1 MKKWLIFSLV
11 LIVAGAI
18 MFCVQV
24 GGADWDFEKLDTE
37 KVTEMNFTTQN
48 NQEIQAEGVT
58 KVSVKIHSTKFKLTR
73 SGTEFSLRYYE
84 SDIYTYDIGLQ
95 EGTLR
100 FHENRNGWK
109 QFLRMFTGFKRSKLT
124 TELVIPENYAG
135 ELDITCANGDLSLDG
150 GAYDSLSMRTTNGS
164 VNISNLTAAHVTA
177 KSTNG
182 AITLQNVRGEEI
194 TMETTN
200 GVLSALTVTADTLAG
215 KTTNGEVTL
224 SQSETKE
231 CTLKTTNGEII
242 VAASRADHLRADTT
256 NGDVQVSLLGTL
268 ADYKIDGETSRHAF
282 AGNQPGNGSGKSVTV
297 RTTNGD
303 IRISIS

>member
-24 GGADWDFEKLDTE
+24 GGADWDFAKLDTE
-37 KVTEMNFTTQN
+37 KVTEMNFTTQE

-84 SDIYTYDIGLQ
+84 SEIYTYDIGLE

-100 FHENRNGWK
+100 FHEKQNGWK

-124 TELVIPENYAG
+124 TELVIPENFAG

-150 GAYDSLSMRTTNGS
+150 GAFDSLSMRTTNGGVS
-164 VNISNLTAAHVTA
+164 LSNLTAKRVTA

-182 AITLQNVRGEEI
+182 TITLQNVRGEEVS
-194 TMETTN
+194 M
-200 GVLSALTVTADTLAG
+200 DTR
-215 KTTNGEVTL
+215 
-224 SQSETKE
+224 S
-231 CTLKTTNGEII
+231 
-242 VAASRADHLRADTT
+242 LRARRDRGHTFGQ
-256 NGDVQVSLLGTL
+256 NDQRRDHAL
-268 ADYKIDGETSRHAF
+268 AERDQGLHAQDDQRRNPCRGE
-282 AGNQPGNGSGKSVTV
+282 PGGQTARGYDK
-297 RTTNGD
+297 R
-303 IRISIS
+303 

>member
-18 MFCVQV
+18 LFCVQV
-24 GGADWDFEKLDTE
+24 GGADWDFAKLDTE
-37 KVTEMNFTTQN
+37 KVTEMNFTTQE

-84 SDIYTYDIGLQ
+84 SEIYTYDIGLE

-100 FHENRNGWK
+100 FHEKQNGWK

-124 TELVIPENYAG
+124 TELVIPENFAG

-150 GAYDSLSMRTTNGS
+150 GAFDSLSMRTTNGGVS
-164 VNISNLTAAHVTA
+164 LANLTAKRVTA

-182 AITLQNVRGEEI
+182 TITLQNVRGEEVS
-194 TMETTN
+194 MDTTN
-200 GVLSALTVTADTLAG
+200 GVLSALAVTADTLSG
-215 KTTNGEVTL
+215 KTTNGEITL
-224 SQSETKE
+224 SQSETKD
-231 CTLKTTNGEII
+231 CTLKTTNGEIL
-242 VAASRADHLRADTT
+242 VAASRADRLRADTT
-256 NGDVQVSLLGTL
+256 NGDVQISLLGTL

-303 IRISIS
+303 IRVSIS

>member
-24 GGADWDFEKLDTE
+24 GGADWDFAKLDTE
-37 KVTEMNFTTQN
+37 KVTEMNFTTQE

-84 SDIYTYDIGLQ
+84 SDIYTYDIGLE

-100 FHENRNGWK
+100 FHEKQNGWK
-109 QFLRMFTGFKRSKLT
+109 QFLRMFTGFKRSRLT
-124 TELVIPENYAG
+124 TELVIPENFAG

-150 GAYDSLSMRTTNGS
+150 GAFESLSIRTTNGGVS
-164 VNISNLTAAHVTA
+164 LSNLTAKRVTA

-182 AITLQNVRGEEI
+182 TVTLQNVRGEEVS
-194 TMETTN
+194 MDTTN
-200 GVLSALTVTADTLAG
+200 GVLSALAVTADTLSG
-215 KTTNGEVTL
+215 KTTNGEITL
-224 SQSETKE
+224 SQSETKD
-231 CTLKTTNGEII
+231 CTLKTTNGEIL
-242 VAASRADHLRADTT
+242 VAASRADRLRTDTT

-268 ADYKIDGETSRHAF
+268 ADYKIDGETSRRAF

-297 RTTNGD
+297 RTTNGN